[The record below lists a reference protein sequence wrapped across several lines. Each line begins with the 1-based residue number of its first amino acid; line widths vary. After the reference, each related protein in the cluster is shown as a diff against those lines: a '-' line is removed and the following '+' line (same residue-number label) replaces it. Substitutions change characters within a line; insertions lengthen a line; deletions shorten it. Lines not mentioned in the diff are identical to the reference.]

1 VESVAPSGPP
11 TVPPEHPDPSDGPRR
26 REAADWDWGGGWESP
41 AERRPLTGDARED
54 RQRSGV
60 AAGDAQAADPVG
72 EAADDA
78 GGGHVG
84 GAAHVAGADRA
95 DDLAHPDG
103 AAHGADAPRDG
114 GAHPDDDAHL
124 DDAGAAGIPAGSRTS
139 RRAGDPRA
147 RVARRRRGA
156 AAVAAALAV
165 LAVVVGAVFALTGGG
180 DGPAAAGADGRG
192 LRADAAAASAAAADR
207 IQQAAA
213 LERYARIGRPVYC
226 GAGRK
231 PWVALTF
238 DDGPGELSP
247 RFITLLSKERVPAT
261 MFRIGRNVPGHEEY
275 VKVQRNLGWDSGT
288 HTQNHPF
295 LAELSAKDQRAEIEA
310 GNRASE
316 AVLGRPATLFRPP
329 YESHDKN
336 TDRIVEDHGM
346 VEILWNVDTQD
357 ALGTTSADE
366 IVETAKKGMRPGSII
381 LMHEVKPNTLA
392 AMPRIIAA
400 LREKGLEPVTVSRML
415 AEDGPSAAQLEKG
428 YDGCAVDLTPGKAAS

>member
-11 TVPPEHPDPSDGPRR
+11 TVPPEHPDPPDGPRR

-41 AERRPLTGDARED
+41 AERRPLRDDGLED
-54 RQRSGV
+54 QRAG
-60 AAGDAQAADPVG
+60 AAAADHA
-72 EAADDA
+72 EAADAPGAADDD
-78 GGGHVG
+78 
-84 GAAHVAGADRA
+84 AAHVHDDAAHA
-95 DDLAHPDG
+95 DDLAHEDG
-103 AAHGADAPRDG
+103 VGSAGDVDGTATSGRAGGAPRPYVTR
-114 GAHPDDDAHL
+114 H
-124 DDAGAAGIPAGSRTS
+124 
-139 RRAGDPRA
+139 
-147 RVARRRRGA
+147 RRG

-165 LAVVVGAVFALTGGG
+165 LAVVAGAVFALTGGG

-207 IQQAAA
+207 IEQAAA

-247 RFITLLSKERVPAT
+247 RFITLLSRERVPAT

-288 HTQNHPF
+288 HTQSHPF
-295 LAELSAKDQRAEIEA
+295 LAELSAKEQRTEIEA
-310 GNRASE
+310 GDRASE
-316 AVLGRPATLFRPP
+316 AVLGRPAALFRPP
-329 YESHDKN
+329 YESHDRN
-336 TDRIVEDHGM
+336 TDRIVQEHGM
-346 VEILWNVDTQD
+346 VQVLWNVDTQD

-415 AEDGPSAAQLEKG
+415 AEDGPTERQLRQG
-428 YDGCAVDLTPGKAAS
+428 YDGCGVDLTPGKAAS

>member
-1 VESVAPSGPP
+1 MAPSGPP
-11 TVPPEHPDPSDGPRR
+11 TGPAEHSDPSDGPRR

-41 AERRPLTGDARED
+41 AERRPLHEDGGEDGPPDPVATDHVADDGARGAQDDGRSREDAAQRDDAHGGHAAREAD
-54 RQRSGV
+54 LGPADDADGSASAPGDTGTRPRRRPV
-60 AAGDAQAADPVG
+60 AAAGD
-72 EAADDA
+72 
-78 GGGHVG
+78 
-84 GAAHVAGADRA
+84 
-95 DDLAHPDG
+95 
-103 AAHGADAPRDG
+103 
-114 GAHPDDDAHL
+114 
-124 DDAGAAGIPAGSRTS
+124 
-139 RRAGDPRA
+139 
-147 RVARRRRGA
+147 RRRRG

-165 LAVVVGAVFALTGGG
+165 LAVVAGAVFALTGGG
-180 DGPAAAGADGRG
+180 DGPAAAGADGQG
-192 LRADAAAASAAAADR
+192 LRADASAASAAAADR
-207 IQQAAA
+207 IEQAAA
-213 LERYARIGRPVYC
+213 LERYARIGRPIYC

-295 LAELSAKDQRAEIEA
+295 LARLSAKEQRAEIEA

-316 AVLGRPATLFRPP
+316 VVLGRPAALFRPP
-329 YESHDKN
+329 YESHDRD
-336 TDRIVEDHGM
+336 TDRIVEEHGM
-346 VEILWNVDTQD
+346 VEVLWNVDTQD

-415 AEDGPSAAQLEKG
+415 AEDGPTERQLQQG
-428 YDGCAVDLTPGKAAS
+428 YDGCSVDLTPGKAAS

>member
-11 TVPPEHPDPSDGPRR
+11 DVPPEHLDPPDGPRR

-41 AERRPLTGDARED
+41 AERRPLRDDEGEDQDRDAAATD
-54 RQRSGV
+54 RTPV
-60 AAGDAQAADPVG
+60 DDASADPL
-72 EAADDA
+72 ADDPVPE
-78 GGGHVG
+78 G
-84 GAAHVAGADRA
+84 
-95 DDLAHPDG
+95 DLAPADP
-103 AAHGADAPRDG
+103 ADAPREHAPG
-114 GAHPDDDAHL
+114 GAE
-124 DDAGAAGIPAGSRTS
+124 
-139 RRAGDPRA
+139 
-147 RVARRRRGA
+147 RRRRWT
-156 AAVAAALAV
+156 AVAAALAV
-165 LAVVVGAVFALTGGG
+165 LAVVAGAVFVLTGRG

-192 LRADAAAASAAAADR
+192 LRADASAASAAAADR

-213 LERYARIGRPVYC
+213 LERYARIGQPIYC

-247 RFITLLSKERVPAT
+247 RFITLLSQERVPAT

-316 AVLGRPATLFRPP
+316 AVLGRPAALFRPP
-329 YESHDKN
+329 YESHDRN
-336 TDRIVEDHGM
+336 TDRIVEEHGM
-346 VEILWNVDTQD
+346 VEVLWNVDTQD

-366 IVETAKKGMRPGSII
+366 IVATAKKGMRPGSII

-400 LREKGLEPVTVSRML
+400 LRQKGLEPVTVSRML
-415 AEDGPSAAQLEKG
+415 AEDGPTERQLRQG
-428 YDGCAVDLTPGKAAS
+428 YDGCGVDLTPGKAAS